1 MPASRLHTH
10 KRQIGAMLTQS
21 MWLVQVPL
29 SCDLGQIVK
38 QLAHLGCYDG
48 ILDLPLRRAAAV
60 DPENAARLPGEAG
73 RAAREVGPA
82 CTSDTVWSQKR
93 LLLGTQL
100 SCSVAGHAVRV
111 LLTTQHSGVV

>member
-1 MPASRLHTH
+1 MQRWLISP
-10 KRQIGAMLTQS
+10 
-21 MWLVQVPL
+21 WLVQVPL

-73 RAAREVGPA
+73 RAAREVGSA
-82 CTSDTVWSQKR
+82 CTTCTVHLRKR

-100 SCSVAGHAVRV
+100 ACSMADHAVRV
-111 LLTTQHSGVV
+111 LLTHPAWLCGMALQTQN

>member
-1 MPASRLHTH
+1 MRCAQLAALRTQQGLQIAC
-10 KRQIGAMLTQS
+10 RQIAQS
-21 MWLVQVPL
+21 QQSIDKSMQCWVNSPWLVQVPL

-73 RAAREVGPA
+73 RAAREVDSA
-82 CTSDTVWSQKR
+82 C
-93 LLLGTQL
+93 
-100 SCSVAGHAVRV
+100 A
-111 LLTTQHSGVV
+111 